1 MTRGGSVSQA
11 TGNSTIADVARRAG
25 VSLKS
30 VSRVIN
36 KEPHVSPKLLAKVSA
51 AISELNYVPDPAAR
65 SLAGQRSFTIGLLFD
80 NPSPHYTMKAIIG
93 AYRAC
98 VAQGYHMRF
107 DTLNSRSGSALLSSQ
122 LDAVVRNGRTDGFV
136 LTPPL
141 TDNREVL
148 DYLERHNIQYV
159 RIAPAI
165 DPGRSAAVS
174 IDDVAAAA
182 QAAQYLC
189 DLGHRIIGLVNGPPD
204 HGAAITRRQ
213 GFIERLK
220 SISPDIVLHEAKGDF
235 LFESGI
241 SAGEALLSEDPRP
254 TAIFATNDDM
264 AAGLL
269 VACGRCRLVVPDD
282 VSLVGFDDSWI
293 ATSVWPYLTTV
304 HQPIEDMAAE
314 AVQLLLAQTKH
325 GQPYEDHML
334 DYHLV
339 VRESSSPPAEVTSD
353 ERTAHR

>member
-1 MTRGGSVSQA
+1 MTRVGRVSQA

-36 KEPHVSPKLLAKVSA
+36 KEPHVSPKLLAKVAA

-65 SLAGQRSFTIGLLFD
+65 SLAGLRSFTIGLLFD
-80 NPSPHYTMKAIIG
+80 NPSPNYTMKAIMG

-107 DTLNSRSGSALLSSQ
+107 DTLNSPGGSALLSSQ

-148 DYLERHNIQYV
+148 DYLERQNIRYV

-165 DPGRSAAVS
+165 DPGRSPSVS
-174 IDDVAAAA
+174 IDDAAAAA
-182 QAAQYLC
+182 QAAQYLS
-189 DLGHRIIGLVNGPPD
+189 DLGHKTIGLVNGPPQ
-204 HGAAITRRQ
+204 HGAAIARRD
-213 GFIERLK
+213 GFIGKLK
-220 SISPDIVLHEAKGDF
+220 SISPDIVIHETKGDF

-241 SAGEALLSEDPRP
+241 AAGEALLSRDPRP

-269 VACGRCRLVVPDD
+269 VACGRCHFTVPGD
-282 VSLVGFDDSWI
+282 VSIVGFDDSWI

-304 HQPIEDMAAE
+304 HQPIEEMAAE
-314 AVQLLLAQTKH
+314 AVQLLLTQTQRE
-325 GQPYEDHML
+325 QPYDDLLLEH
-334 DYHLV
+334 HFV
-339 VRESSSPPAEVTSD
+339 RRESSAAVG
-353 ERTAHR
+353 AAG